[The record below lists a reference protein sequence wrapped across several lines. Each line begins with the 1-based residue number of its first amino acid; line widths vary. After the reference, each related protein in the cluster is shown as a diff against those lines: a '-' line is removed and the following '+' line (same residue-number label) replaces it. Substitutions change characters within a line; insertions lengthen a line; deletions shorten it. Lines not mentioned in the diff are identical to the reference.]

1 MQKTHVIIV
10 AGGSGSRMGAEIPKQ
25 FLHFAGKPIL
35 LHTIEKFYAT
45 NAAYNLILVLPESHF
60 GAWEEIILQFNC
72 TIPHQLVK
80 GGNTRFHSVK
90 NGLALVNDGFV
101 AVHDAVRPLVTSN
114 TILNTLEAA
123 FIHGAAIPVIES
135 TDSVRIL
142 SDNGSVPLTR
152 SLLRNVQT
160 PQCFDTS
167 ILKQAMQQEF
177 NQEFTDCA
185 SVVQKAG
192 FPIFLS
198 EGNIENIKITTPL
211 DLKIVECIRTQFD

>member
-60 GAWEEIILQFNC
+60 GAWEEIIQQFNC

-114 TILNTLEAA
+114 TIKNTLEAA

-211 DLKIVECIRTQFD
+211 DLKIAECIRTEFD